1 MACRW
6 KAQKGMGTS
15 EGMKISQKQT
25 KPPLPWFACSPP
37 PSTYLFFK
45 LGFLFVLFPNRILKV
60 FLILPNPFSLSEHF
74 SISHKKNYT
83 RRKLLTSFY
92 TKKKT
97 KTPHSPIPFKSI
109 PIKELLPTASPS
121 PCPDLPW
128 LRGTYLL
135 SASIR
140 SLQPSNLSSWHGMAP
155 RAWGE
160 LRAVQG
166 WRQLSLSQAHVSAQV
181 FEGVGVMGSTGT
193 WTRHSSTAD
202 VDTQRSKSPPSAP
215 HAHHPFDTSLP
226 LTRTQNHTSAT
237 TSLTSTHPHGE
248 IPR

>member
-92 TKKKT
+92 TKKKN
-97 KTPHSPIPFKSI
+97 KNTPQSDTFQVHPHQRVATHSQPF
-109 PIKELLPTASPS
+109 PM
-121 PCPDLPW
+121 PW
-128 LRGTYLL
+128 LALAQR
-135 SASIR
+135 
-140 SLQPSNLSSWHGMAP
+140 NLF
-155 RAWGE
+155 
-160 LRAVQG
+160 AVSFNQI
-166 WRQLSLSQAHVSAQV
+166 
-181 FEGVGVMGSTGT
+181 
-193 WTRHSSTAD
+193 
-202 VDTQRSKSPPSAP
+202 P
-215 HAHHPFDTSLP
+215 
-226 LTRTQNHTSAT
+226 AT
-237 TSLTSTHPHGE
+237 
-248 IPR
+248 I

>member
-92 TKKKT
+92 TKKKQ
-97 KTPHSPIPFKSI
+97 KH
-109 PIKELLPTASPS
+109 PTVRYLSSPS
-121 PCPDLPW
+121 P
-128 LRGTYLL
+128 
-135 SASIR
+135 
-140 SLQPSNLSSWHGMAP
+140 
-155 RAWGE
+155 
-160 LRAVQG
+160 
-166 WRQLSLSQAHVSAQV
+166 
-181 FEGVGVMGSTGT
+181 
-193 WTRHSSTAD
+193 
-202 VDTQRSKSPPSAP
+202 SKSCYPQPALPHALTCPGSEELICCQLQSDPCNHLISAP
-215 HAHHPFDTSLP
+215 DMAWHHVL
-226 LTRTQNHTSAT
+226 
-237 TSLTSTHPHGE
+237 GE
-248 IPR
+248 SWGLCRAGGSSPWAKPMFQPRFLKELELWAPQEPGQDIQAQQM